1 MNLLSDIFLMF
12 TITSINPKFKQFLT
26 SLLFLLFLNNSFLNA
41 QILKDSVSLR
51 LIKESIDNIY
61 NLEFK
66 KAAENFTKIQK
77 AYPGHS
83 VVYLLN
89 GLKTYWEN
97 YPLIT
102 TTPAHGSFENDLRK
116 CIELTE
122 KNAKQADEYES
133 LLANLSAR
141 GFLLLYYA
149 DNDLTMEVIP
159 LAASTYPFIRRSF
172 GYTSVLNDFLFFTG
186 LYNYTREAYPEAYPV
201 YKTVAFMFP
210 KGDKEK
216 GLKELQTSAR
226 SSIFLKAESL
236 LFLSGISISIEN
248 DFNKAYSYSKT
259 LYEKYPSNPE
269 FLSLYIR
276 NLLLIKKYDEAE
288 LVMKSNES
296 AKANS
301 FYLAQFSIF
310 NGILY
315 EKKYRNDKLAGEY
328 YSAGVK
334 ALAGY
339 GHYGNEYSAYGYYGL
354 SRISNRKGDDSFRKT
369 YRKKADE
376 LADFKKVNFD

>member
-1 MNLLSDIFLMF
+1 MF
-12 TITSINPKFKQFLT
+12 TITSVNNKFKQFLT
-26 SLLFLLFLNNSFLNA
+26 CFLFLFLLGNSHLSA
-41 QILKDSVSLR
+41 QILKDSVSLKHV
-51 LIKESIDNIY
+51 KEGIDNIY

-66 KAAENFTKIQK
+66 KAGENLSKIQK
-77 AYPGHS
+77 SYPGHP
-83 VVYLLN
+83 VAYLLN
-89 GLKTYWEN
+89 GLRTYWEN

-102 TTPAHGSFENDLRK
+102 TSQSRSSFENDLRK

-122 KNAKQADEYES
+122 KTAKQEDDYES
-133 LLANLSAR
+133 LLANLAAR
-141 GFLLLYYA
+141 GFLLLFYA
-149 DNDLTMEVIP
+149 DNDLTMDVIP

-210 KGDKEK
+210 RGDKAK
-216 GLKELQTSAR
+216 GLKELQTAAK
-226 SSIFLKAESL
+226 SSIFLKAESS

-248 DFNKAYSYSKT
+248 NYYQAYAYSKT
-259 LYEKYPSNPE
+259 LHEQYPANPG
-269 FLSLYIR
+269 FLSLYLR
-276 NLLLIKKYDEAE
+276 NLFLIKKYDEAE
-288 LVMKSNES
+288 LVMKSTDAINKN
-296 AKANS
+296 A
-301 FYLAQFSIF
+301 FYRAQLSVF

-315 EKKYRNDKLAGEY
+315 EKKYQDDKLARQHYTE
-328 YSAGVK
+328 AVK
-334 ALAGY
+334 ALSVF

-354 SRISNRKGDDSFRKT
+354 SRISSRNGDDSYRKT

>member
-1 MNLLSDIFLMF
+1 ML
-12 TITSINPKFKQFLT
+12 TSSSVNYKFKQFLIAFIFF
-26 SLLFLLFLNNSFLNA
+26 FLLGNSHLSA
-41 QILKDSVSLR
+41 QILKDSVSLK
-51 LIKESIDNIY
+51 LVKEGIDNIY

-66 KAAENFTKIQK
+66 KAGENLTKIQK
-77 AYPGHS
+77 AYPGHP

-102 TTPAHGSFENDLRK
+102 TSQARSSFENDLRK

-122 KNAKQADEYES
+122 KTAKQEDDYES
-133 LLANLSAR
+133 LLANLAAR
-141 GFLLLYYA
+141 GFLLLFYA
-149 DNDLTMEVIP
+149 DNDLTMDVIP

-210 KGDKEK
+210 KGDKVK
-216 GLKELQTSAR
+216 GLKELQTAAK
-226 SSIFLKAESL
+226 SSIFLKAESS

-248 DFNKAYSYSKT
+248 NYYQAYAYSKT
-259 LYEKYPSNPE
+259 LHEQYPANPG
-269 FLSLYIR
+269 FLSLYLR
-276 NLLLIKKYDEAE
+276 NLFLIKKYDEAE
-288 LVMKSNES
+288 TVMKSTDDIKKN
-296 AKANS
+296 A
-301 FYLAQFSIF
+301 FYRAQLSIF

-315 EKKYRNDKLAGEY
+315 EKKYHDDKLSRQY
-328 YSAGVK
+328 YTEAVK
-334 ALAGY
+334 SLSVF
-339 GHYGNEYSAYGYYGL
+339 GHFGNEYSAYGYYGL
-354 SRISNRKGDDSFRKT
+354 SRISSRNGDDSYRKT

>member
-1 MNLLSDIFLMF
+1 MF
-12 TITSINPKFKQFLT
+12 TISSVNIRFK
-26 SLLFLLFLNNSFLNA
+26 SLLTGFLLLFILNNQDLNA
-41 QILKDSVSLR
+41 QILIDTVSLR
-51 LIKESIDNIY
+51 QVKEGIDNTY

-66 KAAENFTKIQK
+66 KAGENLTKIQK
-77 AYPGHS
+77 AYPGHP
-83 VVYLLN
+83 VAYLLN

-102 TTPAHGSFENDLRK
+102 TSPAHGSFENDLRK

-122 KNAKQADEYES
+122 KNAKQEDDYES
-133 LLANLSAR
+133 LLANLAAR
-141 GFLLLYYA
+141 GFLLLFYA
-149 DNDLTMEVIP
+149 DNDLTMDVIP

-172 GYTSVLNDFLFFTG
+172 GYTSALNDFLFFTG

-210 KGDKEK
+210 RGDKAK
-216 GLKELQTSAR
+216 GLKELQTAAK

-248 DFNKAYSYSKT
+248 DYYQANSYSKT
-259 LYEKYPSNPE
+259 LHEQYPANPG
-269 FLSLYIR
+269 FMSLYLR
-276 NLLLIKKYDEAE
+276 NLFLIKKYDEAE
-288 LVMKSNES
+288 QVMKSSEDIKKNT
-296 AKANS
+296 
-301 FYLAQFSIF
+301 FYRAQFSIF

-315 EKKYRNDKLAGEY
+315 EKKYRNDKLASQY
-328 YSAGVK
+328 YTDGVK
-334 ALAGY
+334 ALSVF

-354 SRISNRKGDDSFRKT
+354 SRISSRNGDDSYRKT